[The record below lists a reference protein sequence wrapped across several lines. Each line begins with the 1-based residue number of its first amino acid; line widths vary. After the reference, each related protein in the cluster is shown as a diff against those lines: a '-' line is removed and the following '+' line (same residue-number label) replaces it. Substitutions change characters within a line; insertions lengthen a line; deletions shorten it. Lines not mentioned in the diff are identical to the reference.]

1 MLHTEF
7 KNNTSYCRR
16 IGLWESLGCF
26 RKDNYLLDNARE
38 ERGRRVLTV
47 VFFLQAG
54 GEKTQMF
61 LKVSFR

>member
-47 VFFLQAG
+47 VFFSPG
-54 GEKTQMF
+54 RRRKDPNVPKGE
-61 LKVSFR
+61 L